1 MEQSTHPIG
10 KPERNTQNRIIALFR
25 DELGYRFLGDRSD
38 RLNNS
43 NTEEDLL
50 SAYLIQAGYT
60 MPQISRAIYLLRLE
74 ADNPNR
80 SSKIPIDY
88 RVKLDGHLSQT
99 GSFSVWPAIL
109 CRQWPGG
116 ALAFC
121 LNSGGAAEPSP
132 PAAARAA
139 LGAGPGQDAFVGG
152 LDAPQLFLLRILH
165 FWLDRK
171 CPQVHVEFAGITTFR
186 SAPFSWSRRNKPM
199 ENTLP
204 WPYLL

>member
-121 LNSGGAAEPSP
+121 LNSGGGRGAL
-132 PAAARAA
+132 PAGGGTG
-139 LGAGPGQDAFVGG
+139 GAGSGTGPGRF
-152 LDAPQLFLLRILH
+152 R
-165 FWLDRK
+165 WL
-171 CPQVHVEFAGITTFR
+171 T
-186 SAPFSWSRRNKPM
+186 
-199 ENTLP
+199 
-204 WPYLL
+204 